1 MMNNSA
7 NIVARANGSKGSY
20 PDSSVEAQG
29 MQVKNDGAQKR
40 GRGFNRG
47 RGANRGFNRGRGRA
61 DGTPRGGYQMSL
73 CNLEDI
79 KESDDRVESIY

>member
-7 NIVARANGSKGSY
+7 NIVARANGGKGSY
-20 PDSSVEAQG
+20 PESSVEAQG

-47 RGANRGFNRGRGRA
+47 RGANRGFRDESFITSWGGGRLYSVGVGIFFFGDVLRG
-61 DGTPRGGYQMSL
+61 L
-73 CNLEDI
+73 KI
-79 KESDDRVESIY
+79 K